1 MPSTFRRNGV
11 CWIDIL
17 VAGLLGC
24 WVAECFARRT
34 IMGSRRS
41 TQQPSNSATLFSPH
55 PPDPR
60 QIRISP
66 LVLEA
71 VAGVDAVGD
80 GEAVKMSGDIRGAGV
95 GAVEQGDEPERGR
108 RVHAQL
114 AEKVILDHAGRHD
127 IFEDVD
133 VPLANVGVTEEVDL
147 DGVGDLVVTCVADH
161 VDEAITDVTRD
172 GSQQVAEEAGGA
184 FEDSEE
190 KDLRVTGIGPDRRP
204 DLTNSSPDLFLGE
217 DGSDVLH
224 PSPPSTLRRAFPPG
238 LWSP

>member
-24 WVAECFARRT
+24 WVARLLSASLA
-34 IMGSRRS
+34 GRS
-41 TQQPSNSATLFSPH
+41 WALGGAPSNPATLFSPH

-108 RVHAQL
+108 
-114 AEKVILDHAGRHD
+114 
-127 IFEDVD
+127 
-133 VPLANVGVTEEVDL
+133 
-147 DGVGDLVVTCVADH
+147 
-161 VDEAITDVTRD
+161 
-172 GSQQVAEEAGGA
+172 
-184 FEDSEE
+184 
-190 KDLRVTGIGPDRRP
+190 
-204 DLTNSSPDLFLGE
+204 
-217 DGSDVLH
+217 
-224 PSPPSTLRRAFPPG
+224 
-238 LWSP
+238 